1 MKDPDYEA
9 LSKGLSRDMSPEA
22 IAHRLDI
29 ASELLDLARVLSQA
43 RRAAE
48 RDGNPPATKAGSPAG
63 PQEAAP
69 RRR

>member
-1 MKDPDYEA
+1 VKVPDYEA

-43 RRAAE
+43 KRAAK
-48 RDGNPPATKAGSPAG
+48 TKGDSPADR
-63 PQEAAP
+63 PEAAS
-69 RRR
+69 RRG